1 MRTEYTA
8 TLASLASIT
17 LLVACESTP
26 DPVTVKLQASSFANS
41 EWSSPVN
48 LGSAINTAA
57 VEANPT
63 LSPDEMSLYFQ
74 SDRSLGYGG
83 TDIWVSRRACE
94 TCPWGEPENLGS
106 LINTSA
112 NEGAPPISPDGP
124 LLF

>member
-1 MRTEYTA
+1 MRTAYTA

-57 VEANPT
+57 VEANPA
-63 LSPDEMSLYFQ
+63 LSPDELSLYFQ
-74 SDRSLGYGG
+74 SDRTNGLGG
-83 TDIWVSRRACE
+83 TDIWVSHRACADCDWE
-94 TCPWGEPENLGS
+94 APANL
-106 LINTSA
+106 
-112 NEGAPPISPDGP
+112 
-124 LLF
+124 